1 MAEAKAMAM
10 ATAEAAAMAIALA
23 TVMAKAMAK
32 TMAMATENTNDSVL
46 KDKIDVAMFLER
58 QSTAMDCGPLQ
69 RNLL

>member
-32 TMAMATENTNDSVL
+32 AMAMATENTKEGVH
-46 KDKIDVAMFLER
+46 KDKIDVAMCLAT
-58 QSTAMDCGPLQ
+58 QSKAMPCGPLQ